1 MTQSY
6 DSNDFDE
13 SAQRARNKLIDEKY
27 RKKHIDFLTLVFS
40 EICDSL
46 ENRGVNRDKPGFI
59 IAAAELTSVYFDQVP
74 R

>member
-6 DSNDFDE
+6 DYNDFDE
-13 SAQRARNKLIDEKY
+13 ATERARVKLIDEKY
-27 RKKHIDFLTLVFS
+27 RKRHIDSLTSVFI
-40 EICDSL
+40 EVCNSL
-46 ENRGVNRDKPGFI
+46 EEKGVNRDKPGFI